1 MKKRFYKLRDMMYQF
16 FEFFLYR
23 LVENLVLGKN
33 HKEKLRGSWDIL
45 VFPEKNFF
53 FVFFKNHDVLKLF
66 FDIFFFG
73 IKNCLSQKKFWFI
86 SIIYSF
92 IGKFLVKK
100 LFSEKTLS
108 EILITV

>member
-16 FEFFLYR
+16 FEFFLYW
-23 LVENLVLGKN
+23 LVEKLVLGKN
-33 HKEKLRGSWDIL
+33 QQKKSRKFRGSL
-45 VFPEKNFF
+45 VFPEKIFF

-86 SIIYSF
+86 GIIYSF

-100 LFSEKTLS
+100 LFSKSPLAKS
-108 EILITV
+108 L